1 MGHAQSHQY
10 SSPRSTGRSKGDKSP
25 FSSPVLDSAKSASAW
40 TGATSR
46 FRSRSLSRRSRSKQQ
61 RVEERRRDEVNR
73 FLYEALEQQREAEET
88 LAAGRSHDDRAAH
101 ARLVIDENA
110 AGLTGLRIDVRPP
123 AKPGFAA
130 STRSPTPGM
139 STSSSLTHSSPAL
152 THSSPGLTSHWSESS
167 ASGHSPAQAFQ
178 SFRDSLS
185 RAQLNRLSLLLG
197 KTGDAIDIQGALDD
211 AAKDFLEEHEAA
223 EARKRRS
230 QKPRARGPI
239 VVVGAEP
246 IGAKRYSHLSAPRK
260 DSEASETTVRV
271 RQGSATTVDGVA
283 CSSIPFPSARRSTQS
298 LSPPPPVWHRFSTTP
313 ATLEDIY
320 GVYADESEDERQ
332 QAPKSPDNQRRRP
345 SAQVDL
351 SGYIAA
357 SPRLAFPVTGE
368 NHVAPGSPA
377 APPVRAPSRARLPPG
392 HPGNHHARFA
402 RRPLSPLTRR
412 SSGSSAQSSRRTP
425 TDPTAAPPFSRRRSS
440 CTPSGYPARLGS
452 VAEGSAL
459 SSPGNEVPLCITPGV
474 LPGVPSEERPFTF
487 FSCASGTSFP
497 HSVAHE
503 DESSVMGS
511 PVARSTRASS
521 SAAGPDLELP
531 SPDAPVAHGVPPVP
545 SLSTVDFGD
554 YSMAPSASDRSSPV
568 DSDIP
573 PDALDAFPAPPAQP
587 SLSRPRLPAP
597 LRFPPHLRHS
607 HGTDASSARSFLDSP
622 PPSSTSFTTTTSVE
636 SVELASHEAACV
648 HAVDFTF
655 PSSLGNRKGGRNAK
669 RSPTMS
675 SCSDSLATFVLE
687 DLIDSLADAHGAP
700 FSPVVTPIVVAPH
713 DDDEPSRRTE
723 RLRSLEAP
731 SPNLL
736 VPPPPLPVLAPRSP
750 PTFAPSFSLNPPFH
764 GGKADQHVGAVSP
777 RTHAYAYEH
786 DRDGDS
792 GRFVVPAA
800 DLDASYRFPPPPS
813 PIRRATDPLPPP
825 SPPAVPAK
833 QPSLRSGSLTSVDA
847 RLGCRGKRGLSR
859 DEIGEW
865 LGRARRESEEACE
878 NGGDE
883 REREGDKWC

>member
-10 SSPRSTGRSKGDKSP
+10 SSPRTGGRSKGNKSP

-88 LAAGRSHDDRAAH
+88 LAAGRSHDGRAAH

-123 AKPGFAA
+123 SKPDVAA

-167 ASGHSPAQAFQ
+167 ASPQSPAQAFQ
-178 SFRDSLS
+178 SFRNSLS

-197 KTGDAIDIQGALDD
+197 KTGDTIDIQGALDD

-223 EARKRRS
+223 EARKRRPP
-230 QKPRARGPI
+230 KPRAKGPI

-246 IGAKRYSHLSAPRK
+246 I
-260 DSEASETTVRV
+260 
-271 RQGSATTVDGVA
+271 
-283 CSSIPFPSARRSTQS
+283 
-298 LSPPPPVWHRFSTTP
+298 VWHRFSTTP

-412 SSGSSAQSSRRTP
+412 SSSSSAQSSRRTNGSSP
-425 TDPTAAPPFSRRRSS
+425 TDSTAAPPFYRRRSS
-440 CTPSGYPARLGS
+440 CTPSSYPARLGS

-503 DESSVMGS
+503 DESSMMGS
-511 PVARSTRASS
+511 PVEARSTRASS

-531 SPDAPVAHGVPPVP
+531 SPDARVAHGVPPVP

-554 YSMAPSASDRSSPV
+554 YSMAPSSSDRSSPV
-568 DSDIP
+568 DSEIP

-587 SLSRPRLPAP
+587 CLSRPRTPAP

-607 HGTDASSARSFLDSP
+607 HGTDASSARSLLDSP

-655 PSSLGNRKGGRNAK
+655 PSSLGNGKGGRKAK

-700 FSPVVTPIVVAPH
+700 FSPVVTPIVVASH

-736 VPPPPLPVLAPRSP
+736 APPPPLPSLAPRSP

-777 RTHAYAYEH
+777 RSHAYAHDH

-800 DLDASYRFPPPPS
+800 AVDASYRFPPPPS

-883 REREGDKWC
+883 REREGDEWC